1 MKYEGFICGYPVSY
15 ENNLPLHSG
24 LFLSATYAGVVNALC
39 MIPVHIDREAF
50 LYGMMRLTKGHVNP
64 SIILEVY
71 DDFQKEESETV

>member
-24 LFLSATYAGVVNALC
+24 LFLSATYAGIVNVLGLLPDS
-39 MIPVHIDREAF
+39 ISREEF
-50 LYGMMRLTKGHVNP
+50 FHGTMRLTKGHVNP

-71 DDFQKEESETV
+71 DDFQKG